1 MDMPELLM
9 VRSALPMLDIFGI
22 AIFAVSGALAAARR
36 GQTIVTFTFFAA
48 VTGTGGGTLR
58 DLLIGA
64 PVFWIHDNRA
74 LAVCLLAALA
84 VWMTPT
90 RIWPVRA
97 LEWFDGVGLAA
108 YAVFGSWKALAYGI
122 PPLGAATMGVVTACM
137 GGIVRD
143 VLAGEPSIL
152 LRPELYVT
160 AAALAAG
167 LFVVLTLLG
176 APLYLAAALAAGAGF
191 ALRALAIARGI
202 SLPGY
207 RD

>member
-1 MDMPELLM
+1 MQFPDFMM
-9 VRSALPMLDIFGI
+9 AQSVLPLLDIAGI

-36 GQTIVTFTFFAA
+36 QMTIVTFTFFAA

-84 VWMTPT
+84 VWVTPQ
-90 RIWPVRA
+90 RIWPVKA
-97 LEWFDGVGLAA
+97 LEWFDGLGLAA
-108 YAVFGSWKALAYGI
+108 YAVFGSWKALIYGV
-122 PPLGAATMGVVTACM
+122 PPLGAAAMGIITACM
-137 GGIVRD
+137 GGIIRD

-160 AAALAAG
+160 AAALSAG
-167 LFVVLTLLG
+167 LFVVLTMMG
-176 APLYLAAALAAGAGF
+176 APLLPAAAIAVSAGF
-191 ALRALAIARGI
+191 VLRALAIVRGI
-202 SLPGY
+202 ALPGY

>member
-84 VWMTPT
+84 VWVTPT

-108 YAVFGSWKALAYGI
+108 YAVFGSWKALAFGI

-167 LFVVLTLLG
+167 LFVVLTVIG

-191 ALRALAIARGI
+191 ALRALAIARGL